1 MKTRILSML
10 STLALALALNGCYMN
25 PPPQDGRSAPAEEQ
39 PAGEVGQ
46 PGGEIEQP
54 QGEGGEEGEV
64 PPPAPGTEGGEE
76 QQNVPVDPGPS
87 W

>member
-39 PAGEVGQ
+39 PAGEV
-46 PGGEIEQP
+46 EQP
-54 QGEGGEEGEV
+54 AGEGGEEGEV
-64 PPPAPGTEGGEE
+64 PPPAPGTEGGED
-76 QQNVPVDPGPS
+76 QQNVPVDPGPT